1 MGLEPT
7 TSWTTTRRSNQ
18 LSYSHRT
25 RIDTLVYLLWQDAL
39 FVKPC
44 PKRDGGETEER
55 RRRKG
60 EEKPETRKKAMRSSQ
75 KSDLPVNAESN
86 MIALG

>member
-25 RIDTLVYLLWQDAL
+25 RIDTLVYLFSYGKTRCSSSPAQ
-39 FVKPC
+39 KRR
-44 PKRDGGETEER
+44 KRDGGETEE
-55 RRRKG
+55 KG
-60 EEKPETRKKAMRSSQ
+60 RGKARNEKKSNGIITKK
-75 KSDLPVNAESN
+75 
-86 MIALG
+86 